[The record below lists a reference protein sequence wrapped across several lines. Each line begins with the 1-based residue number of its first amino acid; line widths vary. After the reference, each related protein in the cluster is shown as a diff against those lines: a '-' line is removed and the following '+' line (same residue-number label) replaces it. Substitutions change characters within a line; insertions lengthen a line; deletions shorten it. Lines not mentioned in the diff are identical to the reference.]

1 MFLPSC
7 VGKGGKPERLFSEEF
22 LCGALDK
29 QHIIAA
35 RKGGEGIAPQPI
47 WGKSQYGPGNTR
59 LGEGGKHLADGQLL
73 RRENFPQKEGAPWGL
88 PRWTISRSREK
99 SASASSLR
107 GTSPLG
113 AGISREKS
121 VSSTGENPNFG

>member
-7 VGKGGKPERLFSEEF
+7 VGKGGKPERPFSEEF

-73 RRENFPQKEGAPWGL
+73 RRENFPQKEGAPLVFRHRQYVQVWQEVEAV
-88 PRWTISRSREK
+88 PVWAQQVEE
-99 SASASSLR
+99 A
-107 GTSPLG
+107 
-113 AGISREKS
+113 
-121 VSSTGENPNFG
+121 